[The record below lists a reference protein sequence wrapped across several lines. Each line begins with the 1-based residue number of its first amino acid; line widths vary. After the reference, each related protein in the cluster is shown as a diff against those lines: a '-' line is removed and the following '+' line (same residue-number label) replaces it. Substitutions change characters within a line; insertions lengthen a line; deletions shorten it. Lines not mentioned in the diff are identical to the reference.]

1 MRKTDASIEKWS
13 WIKDCFLG
21 FGLHFEEDA
30 KEDLGFFASGRV
42 KRGFF
47 AGGPKVNASVRDL
60 FGMGDEGGVEDG
72 EEVGGSGAGS
82 SGGGEDEEIVDLFLL
97 L

>member
-1 MRKTDASIEKWS
+1 MV
-13 WIKDCFLG
+13 
-21 FGLHFEEDA
+21 
-30 KEDLGFFASGRV
+30 FFASDCV

-47 AGGPKVNASVRDL
+47 AGGRKLSTSDRDL
-60 FGMGDEGGVEDG
+60 FGIGDEGGVEDG

-82 SGGGEDEEIVDLFLL
+82 SGGGEDEERVDLFLL